1 MNKLRLQWRCRISR
15 EKGQATFLAL
25 ASLIFLTVMT
35 LAVFNTQQAS
45 HAKQKTMNAADGAA
59 YAAAAT
65 LARDM
70 NYMAYSNRAMVANH
84 VAVGQVVSLISL
96 TQSVGSLASNSGTVL
111 RVVGLIPGLQA
122 LQTLA
127 TALKRVDGLIDKLPP
142 LMKPFIVF
150 EESII
155 RVLATSQTIVRGVTV
170 LDAQANLR
178 DVVKAN
184 DPRASWDTSV
194 GGALATAASLDAFI
208 GYSGLQS
215 GSTSLN
221 RFREVVTDSR
231 DPFTKERKWLLGG
244 LFKGGTNMRD
254 NNKTW
259 TGLDGL
265 EVPIP
270 IPFARPLGV
279 AWGGAETGTR
289 TSNRGSQTYGGLARR
304 TADRAFGARQNL
316 GSTYSGLRPYFDL
329 KNRARND
336 DAGQSGAI
344 VVAVRKPLNDSGDL
358 KSQLSDRALQTGQ
371 ADSSFRLPTVRDH
384 VVSVAASQVYFKRP
398 NRRDEPVNDA
408 THLRSAYYSAN
419 GEYASLFSPYWQA
432 RLTALPPSALLALE
446 AFD

>member
-1 MNKLRLQWRCRISR
+1 MKNSEVQCRRRIFR

-25 ASLIFLTVMT
+25 GALIFLTVMT

-59 YAAAAT
+59 YAAAST

-127 TALKRVDGLIDKLPP
+127 TALKRIDGVIDKLPD

-150 EESII
+150 EEGVI
-155 RVLATSQTIVRGVTV
+155 RVLAASQLTVRAITV
-170 LDAQANLR
+170 LDAKSNLE
-178 DVVKAN
+178 DVIKAN
-184 DPRASWDTSV
+184 DPRANWELSV
-194 GGALATAASLDAFI
+194 GGALATATSLDAFLN
-208 GYSGLQS
+208 YSSQQS
-215 GSTSLN
+215 GTTSLN

-231 DPFTKERKWLLGG
+231 DPFTRQRRWMLGM
-244 LFKGGTNMRD
+244 FKGGTNMRD

-259 TGLDGL
+259 TGLDGM
-265 EVPIP
+265 EVPSP
-270 IPFARPLGV
+270 IPFARPIGV
-279 AWGGAETGTR
+279 AWGGAEAGTR
-289 TSNRGSQTYGGLARR
+289 TSSRGSPSYGGLERR
-304 TADRAFGARQNL
+304 SANRAFNARQNL
-316 GSTYSGLRPYFDL
+316 GSAYSGLRPYFDL
-329 KNRARND
+329 KSGGKSD
-336 DAGQSGAI
+336 DASQSGAI
-344 VVAVRKPLNDSGDL
+344 LIAVRKSINDVGDL

-371 ADSSFRLPTVRDH
+371 ADSSFRLPTARDR
-384 VVSVAASQVYFKRP
+384 VVSAAASQVHFKRP

-408 THLRSAYYSAN
+408 SHLRSAYYSAR

-432 RLTALPPSALLALE
+432 RLTALPPAALIALE

>member
-1 MNKLRLQWRCRISR
+1 MNTLSQPWRRRPVSS

-70 NYMAYSNRAMVANH
+70 NYMSYSNRAMVANH
-84 VAVGQVVSLISL
+84 VAVGQIVSLISL

-111 RVVGLIPGLQA
+111 RVVGLIPGLQV

-127 TALKRVDGLIDKLPP
+127 TALKRIDGLIDKLPN

-150 EESII
+150 EEGII
-155 RVLATSQTIVRGVTV
+155 RVLATSQTIVRGVTLV
-170 LDAQANLR
+170 DAQANLR

-194 GGALATAASLDAFI
+194 GGALATATSLDAFI
-208 GYSGLQS
+208 NYSGLQS

-231 DPFTKERKWLLGG
+231 DPFTTQRRWLLG

-254 NNKTW
+254 NNRTW
-259 TGLDGL
+259 TGLDGM
-265 EVPIP
+265 EVPNP
-270 IPFARPLGV
+270 IPFANPIGV
-279 AWGGAETGTR
+279 AWGGGEAGTR
-289 TSNRGSQTYGGLARR
+289 TGSRGSQSYGGLARR
-304 TADRAFGARQNL
+304 SADRAFNARQNL

-329 KNRARND
+329 KSRARND
-336 DAGQSGAI
+336 AGNQSGAI
-344 VVAVRKPLNDSGDL
+344 VVAVRKPLNDAGDL

-371 ADSSFRLPTVRDH
+371 ADSSFRLPAGRDH

-408 THLRSAYYSAN
+408 THLRSNYYSAN

-432 RLTALPPSALLALE
+432 RLTALPPAALVALE